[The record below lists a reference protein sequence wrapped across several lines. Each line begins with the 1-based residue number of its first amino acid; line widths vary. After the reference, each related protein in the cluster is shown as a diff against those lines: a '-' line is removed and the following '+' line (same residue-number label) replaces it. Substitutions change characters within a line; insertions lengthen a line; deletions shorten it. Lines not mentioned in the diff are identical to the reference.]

1 MNSLQVASFVLL
13 IWQPGQPADVTA
25 AEHWGSLKG
34 EREKRKKANVAQ
46 ENMPALRGFQELD
59 RSLRT
64 FERMGQECQGLNF
77 IAGSL
82 HVGSPLRSV
91 EQR

>member
-1 MNSLQVASFVLL
+1 MRSTDVNSLQVASFVLL

-25 AEHWGSLKG
+25 AEHWGSPKG

-59 RSLRT
+59 L
-64 FERMGQECQGLNF
+64 FLG
-77 IAGSL
+77 ISL
-82 HVGSPLRSV
+82 HITPTFMEADGRQFSSTHFC
-91 EQR
+91 